1 MKIIKKKYWWYIRR
15 SISETCKPLTALFLC
30 CHATCHIIAELY
42 QTYIWWDRQKTHTHT
57 LHYSSIEHDSKIF
70 SWYSTVTR
78 EHCYSTREK
87 NASSVFSFDVFLSF
101 FFFCQFQTGRSLY
114 SRCWF
119 TFIGRICSQV
129 HSYILVRVRVIIAYS
144 TAHRIALIL

>member
-57 LHYSSIEHDSKIF
+57 SLQLDRARFKNFQLIF
-70 SWYSTVTR
+70 NRHTR
-78 EHCYSTREK
+78 TLLFDTREK
-87 NASSVFSFDVFLSF
+87 RIVSIFIRCFSFF

>member
-1 MKIIKKKYWWYIRR
+1 MKIIKRNTGDILGGASVRHANHWLLY
-15 SISETCKPLTALFLC
+15 SCVVMP
-30 CHATCHIIAELY
+30 HATLSLN
-42 QTYIWWDRQKTHTHT
+42 YIKPIFDEIVKRHTHT

-87 NASSVFSFDVFLSF
+87 NASSVFSFDVFLS

>member
-1 MKIIKKKYWWYIRR
+1 MKIIKRNTGDILGGASVRHANHWLLY
-15 SISETCKPLTALFLC
+15 SCVVMP
-30 CHATCHIIAELY
+30 HATLSLN
-42 QTYIWWDRQKTHTHT
+42 YIKPIFDEIVKRHTHTHFT
-57 LHYSSIEHDSKIF
+57 TARSSTIQKF
-70 SWYSTVTR
+70 SVDIQPSHENIAIRHERKT
-78 EHCYSTREK
+78 HCQYFHSM
-87 NASSVFSFDVFLSF
+87 FFFL